1 MAKRPSSDE
10 QMAKEKTGVPVSYA
24 NDSYSA
30 ASDKS
35 VIGDLPGLSDADLD
49 RLPVLKTGA
58 QLSQGSVYYDLN
70 HPAKG
75 PFKAIGGQHAGANER
90 LIAKSE
96 VDYVLWN
103 RIVGQDAQ
111 PEIERPEESH

>member
-1 MAKRPSSDE
+1 MVKRPRFDD

-35 VIGDLPGLSDADLD
+35 VIGDLPSLSDADLD

-70 HPAKG
+70 DRAKG

-103 RIVGQDAQ
+103 CIVGQDAQ

>member
-1 MAKRPSSDE
+1 MAEQPSFDE
-10 QMAKEKTGVPVSYA
+10 QMAKERTGVPVSYA

-30 ASDKS
+30 ASDKT
-35 VIGDLPGLSDADLD
+35 VISDLPNLTDAELD

-70 HPAKG
+70 DRAKG
-75 PFKAIGGQHAGANER
+75 PFKAIGGQHAGADER

-96 VDYVLWN
+96 VDYLLWN
-103 RIVGQDAQ
+103 RIVGEDAQ
-111 PEIERPEESH
+111 PEIERPEEAR